1 MKRSQERIVTTHVGS
16 LARPKPLLELMR
28 ARLNGQPY
36 DEQAFDAAV
45 REAVREAVRRQ
56 VECGVDVVADGEQ
69 SKPGFFAYV
78 RDRLA
83 GFEPMEGGPERP
95 RAVKEKAAFPEY
107 YAEYFKRDTQSIMPR
122 TPLVC
127 TGPIRYIGQKALQTD
142 IDNLKAAMREF
153 GAEEGFMPASAP
165 RTYGAGNAFYKNE
178 DEFVEALGEALREEY
193 LAIVDAGLVLQIDDP
208 VLTEFYSGDSPADD
222 EQLRKDAERYIELL
236 NHALRGI
243 PEDSIRFHTCYGIN
257 EGPRIFDADMAVI
270 ARLML
275 KINAAAYSFEAAN
288 PRHDHE
294 WRIWEDIKLPEGKVL
309 IPGVIT
315 HTTNIVEHPG
325 LVAQRIVNYAR
336 VVGRENV
343 IAGADCGF
351 SSQATYAPDIH
362 PTVVWPKFQ
371 ALSEGA
377 RLASAELWP

>member
-1 MKRSQERIVTTHVGS
+1 MKRSLERIVTTHVGS
-16 LARPKPLLELMR
+16 LARPKQLLELMR
-28 ARLNGQPY
+28 ARLNGEPY
-36 DEQAFDAAV
+36 DEQAYDEAVRAAV
-45 REAVREAVRRQ
+45 RDVVRRQ
-56 VECGVDVVADGEQ
+56 VECGIDVVADGEQ
-69 SKPGFFAYV
+69 SKPGFYAYV

-107 YAEYFKRDTQSIMPR
+107 YAEYFKRDAQSIMPR

-127 TGPIRYIGQKALQTD
+127 TGPIKYVGQKALQTD
-142 IDNLKAAMREF
+142 IENLKSAMQEF

-165 RTYGAGNAFYKNE
+165 RTYGAGNVFYRSE

-208 VLTEFYSGDSPADD
+208 VLTEFYSGDSPVDD
-222 EQLRKDAERYIELL
+222 EQLRKDAERYIEIL
-236 NHALRGI
+236 NHTLRGI
-243 PEDSIRFHTCYGIN
+243 PEDRIRFHTCYGIN

-270 ARLML
+270 AKLML

-294 WRIWEDIKLPEGKVL
+294 WRIWEDIKLPEGKIL

-351 SSQATYAPDIH
+351 SSQATFAPDIH

-377 RLASAELWP
+377 RLASLELWS